1 MKTSLFLTSLA
12 LLFSSAVSAEM
23 RTWTSSAGS
32 ELEAELIE
40 FSNRVVVLRSA
51 DGRRISLPIN
61 KLAPADQVMV
71 TKWHAENSKSTG
83 GFASAS
89 KQQAVKA
96 QLKPGLAEMLPSKL
110 LDSSGKKISR
120 DELAGKTVGF
130 YFSAHWCPPCR
141 AFTPSLVKFRDSN
154 KKDFEV
160 VFVSSDRSADAQMGY
175 MKETDMKWYTLE
187 LGSSEGNALKQKFG
201 VRGIPALIIVSPD
214 GETVTKN
221 GRGDVSSNAS
231 GAIKAWTKS
240 S

>member
-12 LLFSSAVSAEM
+12 LLFSSSLSAEM

-32 ELEAELIE
+32 KIEAELVE
-40 FSNRVVVLRSA
+40 YSNRVVVLRSA

-71 TKWHAENSKSTG
+71 TKWHAENSTSTG

-96 QLKPGLAEMLPSKL
+96 QLKPGLAEMLPEQL

-120 DELAGKTVGF
+120 NELAGKTVGF

-141 AFTPSLVKFRDSN
+141 AFTPSPVKFRDSN

-160 VFVSSDRSADAQMGY
+160 VFVSSDKSPDAQMEY
-175 MKETDMKWYTLE
+175 MKETNMKWYTLPHR
-187 LGSSEGNALKQKFG
+187 SSEGNALSQKFG

-214 GETVTKN
+214 GETITKN